1 MKHDHQPDPEFVS
14 NLEWQVRTALRRERR
29 FAEPVHSRS
38 GGRMQIAAL
47 VLMSALLGAGGVVVK
62 DEVQGARQKE
72 LLLAQVT
79 ADVRL
84 AAAQRDLLRDRL
96 AEAQRM
102 HDDGTVSDE
111 TLREAQLQARQA
123 DLNLAR
129 LKLNEEEIRAG
140 GKAPEEGVAA
150 PLVHGRDF
158 VSERLNLE
166 AAMLSEHRDLARA
179 RLRRAEDLRDAGLV
193 GADQAAQ
200 AEMQVRQMDAQ
211 LQQITTRIDLRRQVL
226 AGALSGDEA
235 QRQVELA
242 EVQTELAALASM
254 REAAHAR
261 LRLAEQ
267 RVAAGV
273 VRESELGE
281 ARLAL
286 MQMESRMEILQL
298 KQRIL
303 EEEAAG
309 K

>member
-1 MKHDHQPDPEFVS
+1 MNHDHHPDPEFVS

-29 FAEPVHSRS
+29 FSEPVHFRS

-47 VLMSALLGAGGVVVK
+47 VLVSALLGAGGVVVK

-84 AAAQRDLLRDRL
+84 AAAQRDLIRDRL

-111 TLREAQLQARQA
+111 TLQEARLQARQG

-129 LKLNEEEIRAG
+129 LQLNEEEIRSS
-140 GKAPEEGVAA
+140 GKAPDDGVAA

-158 VSERLNLE
+158 VSERLSLE
-166 AAMLSEHRDLARA
+166 ASMLSEQRKLAQA
-179 RLRRAEDLRDAGLV
+179 RLRRAEDLRDAGLI

-200 AEMQVRQMDAQ
+200 AEMQVRQMDGR
-211 LQQITTRIDLRRQVL
+211 LQQLTTRMDVRRQVL
-226 AGALSGDEA
+226 AGTLSGEEA

-242 EVQTELAALASM
+242 SVQTELAALASM
-254 REAAHAR
+254 REAAQAH

-273 VRESELGE
+273 ARESEVAE

-303 EEEAAG
+303 EEEGAG